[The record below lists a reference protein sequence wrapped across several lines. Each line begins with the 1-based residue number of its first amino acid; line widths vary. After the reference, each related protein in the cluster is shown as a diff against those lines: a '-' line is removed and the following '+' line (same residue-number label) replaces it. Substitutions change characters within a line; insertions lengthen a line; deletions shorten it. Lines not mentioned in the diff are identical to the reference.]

1 MSGREYL
8 QALNWI
14 SVSQALPC
22 SIMISK
28 TTRICKYISSMQT
41 CLHFLHKPLH
51 EERKESVPAHDVH
64 MLIQK

>member
-14 SVSQALPC
+14 SVSEALPC
-22 SIMISK
+22 SIIISK
-28 TTRICKYISSMQT
+28 TIGIYKCILSMQT

-51 EERKESVPAHDVH
+51 KERK
-64 MLIQK
+64 